1 MVLPIHLSMVGLE
14 PSALLLSYTLSLQHR
29 ILSDMDSLSALYR
42 NRSTHFAA
50 LCMVWR
56 WLVSCQVDT
65 N

>member
-29 ILSDMDSLSALYR
+29 ILSDMDSLSALYG